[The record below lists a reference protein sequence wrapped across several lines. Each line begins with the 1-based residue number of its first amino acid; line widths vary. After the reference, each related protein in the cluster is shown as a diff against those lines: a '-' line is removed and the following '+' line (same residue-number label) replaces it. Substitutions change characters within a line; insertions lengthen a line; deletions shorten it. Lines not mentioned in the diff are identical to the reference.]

1 MRRRKSVGTVRK
13 AGGVR
18 CLFDGR
24 PLGLSASGLL
34 VVGAV
39 FGDRLTKQTGDSVWG
54 ARLQAGYGGEGGRL
68 PAGEG
73 RAPRQGADSV
83 GEHQTVLQRR
93 CARDLKST
101 TSCPLGRLAVCS
113 RLRGCACATTR
124 PMAGRGKRE
133 PSRASGG
140 AWCEV
145 DPDPDAA
152 WLWRALPH
160 ATARQPVAGWRWSL
174 ISPARV
180 QRRGA
185 GFGPQPGVRVVVAV
199 VVVVRTAR
207 ASSNIASER
216 GRERA
221 MRDDESTAV
230 RNPRRTARQ
239 TEIVTEPEPCS
250 QEA

>member
-39 FGDRLTKQTGDSVWG
+39 FGDRLTKQTGDRVWG

-152 WLWRALPH
+152 WLWGALPH
-160 ATARQPVAGWRWSL
+160 AT
-174 ISPARV
+174 
-180 QRRGA
+180 
-185 GFGPQPGVRVVVAV
+185 
-199 VVVVRTAR
+199 
-207 ASSNIASER
+207 N
-216 GRERA
+216 
-221 MRDDESTAV
+221 STATGG
-230 RNPRRTARQ
+230 RLALESHFPCACAKARRRLWPPAGRACRRRCCRRRPHRPGQLEHRQRARPREGYAG
-239 TEIVTEPEPCS
+239 
-250 QEA
+250 